1 VVVRSEH
8 SSLEEFIK
16 ATSSPAE
23 RERVGFVSFTQW
35 PFALAALAETALTMQ
50 AMGSKIY
57 VAFWADR
64 TPMKDTGWSTHRSLA
79 RLFGSRTSDECVEDS
94 LVAVNGSDVSI
105 VSPPIKRWRAPADV
119 RIREPLNRSAIR
131 KVSYRGSP
139 MGRAMLQIR
148 PDTETPITD
157 AYFWPRRLLD
167 SAACSYAW
175 VYDQTRALIEQHAL
189 TSIVIYNGRFL
200 HDRAASAAGEAA
212 GIRVLYYD
220 TGGIDTD
227 FDLTDNITHDWSD
240 LQSRMIKMYEEWP
253 SDLRDDVGE
262 SWFTDRINH
271 AAPDNAL
278 FVESQQTGQGIDVP
292 ESNTVVVYF
301 SSSGDEIAELELD
314 WSRFIGDQPVALQAL
329 AEEVRRR
336 PGWTLVVRSHPHK
349 RMKPKQDVVEW
360 LDAVQEAKPDIH
372 VDHHSPIDSYTL
384 MRQADIVVTYGSTTG
399 VEAAYAGKPVI
410 VMGPSAYDELGCAVF
425 AGTGE
430 ELARALD
437 AASPG
442 SWSGAV
448 SYGLMMR
455 RRGFS
460 LDKVQRTDGD
470 YIIGGRVMSEP
481 RVAAK
486 HVSHALHRVTRWHRE
501 RG

>member
-1 VVVRSEH
+1 MAIRSEH
-8 SSLEEFIK
+8 SSLEEFIG
-16 ATSSPAE
+16 AIASPAE

-35 PFALAALAETALTMQ
+35 PFALAALAETALAMQ
-50 AMGSKIY
+50 AMGTKIY
-57 VAFWADR
+57 LAFWADR

-79 RLFGSRTSDECVEDS
+79 RVFGARTSDEFVEEA
-94 LVAVNGSDVSI
+94 VAAAAPSAVSI
-105 VSPPIKRWRAPADV
+105 VAPPIKRWRTPHEV
-119 RIREPLNRSAIR
+119 RIRQPLNRSAIR
-131 KVSYRGSP
+131 KISYRRSP

-175 VYDQTRALIEQHAL
+175 VYDQTTALIEKHSL
-189 TSIVIYNGRFL
+189 TAIVVYNGRFL

-212 GIRVLYYD
+212 GIKVLYYD

-240 LQSRMIKMYEEWP
+240 LQRRMVNMYEEWP
-253 SDLRDDVGE
+253 NDLRDSVGE

-292 ESNTVVVYF
+292 EAETVVVYF

-329 AEEVRRR
+329 AQEVRNR

-360 LDAVQEAKPDIH
+360 LEAVEKARPDIH
-372 VDHHSPIDSYTL
+372 VDHQSPIDSYTL

-410 VMGPSAYDELGCAVF
+410 VMGPSAYDELGCAAF
-425 AGTGE
+425 AGSSE

-437 AASPG
+437 SASPG
-442 SWSGAV
+442 SRAGAV

-460 LDKVQRTDGD
+460 LDRVRRSEGTYLIDG
-470 YIIGGRVMSEP
+470 RPMSEP
-481 RVAAK
+481 PAAAK
-486 HVSHALHRVTRWHRE
+486 HASHALHRITRWHRE
-501 RG
+501 RS

>member
-1 VVVRSEH
+1 
-8 SSLEEFIK
+8 
-16 ATSSPAE
+16 
-23 RERVGFVSFTQW
+23 
-35 PFALAALAETALTMQ
+35 
-50 AMGSKIY
+50 
-57 VAFWADR
+57 
-64 TPMKDTGWSTHRSLA
+64 
-79 RLFGSRTSDECVEDS
+79 
-94 LVAVNGSDVSI
+94 
-105 VSPPIKRWRAPADV
+105 
-119 RIREPLNRSAIR
+119 
-131 KVSYRGSP
+131 

-175 VYDQTRALIEQHAL
+175 VYDQVTALIEKYSL
-189 TSIVIYNGRFL
+189 TAIVVYNGRFL
-200 HDRAASAAGEAA
+200 HDRAASAAGVAA
-212 GIRVLYYD
+212 GIKVLYYD

-240 LQSRMIKMYEEWP
+240 LQRRMLSMYEEWP
-253 SDLRDDVGE
+253 SELRDSVGE

-278 FVESQQTGQGIDVP
+278 FVESQQTGQGIDLP
-292 ESNTVVVYF
+292 ESDVVVGYF

-314 WSRFIGDQPVALQAL
+314 WSRFIGDQPAALQAL
-329 AEEVRRR
+329 AEEVRKRT
-336 PGWTLVVRSHPHK
+336 GWSLIVRSHPHK

-360 LDAVQEAKPDIH
+360 MEAVETAKPDIH

-384 MRQADIVVTYGSTTG
+384 MRQVDIVVTYGSTTG

-425 AGTGE
+425 AE
-430 ELARALD
+430 SRSDLARALD
-437 AASPG
+437 SATPG
-442 SWSGAV
+442 SRAGAI

-460 LDKVQRTDGD
+460 LARVQRIDGG
-470 YIIGGRVMSEP
+470 YVFKGHPMSEP
-481 RVAAK
+481 SSAAK
-486 HVSHALHRVTRWHRE
+486 HLSHAVHRVTRWRRE

>member
-1 VVVRSEH
+1 MVVRAEH
-8 SSLEEFIK
+8 DSLEEFVGAI
-16 ATSSPAE
+16 TSLTE

-50 AMGSKIY
+50 AMGSK
-57 VAFWADR
+57 VFLAFWADR
-64 TPMKDTGWSTHRSLA
+64 TPMKDTGWSTHRPLA
-79 RLFGSRTSDECVEDS
+79 RVFGSRTSDQFVEQSLADS
-94 LVAVNGSDVSI
+94 NPSTVSI
-105 VSPPIKRWRAPADV
+105 VDPPIRAWRAPHDV
-119 RIREPLNRSAIR
+119 RIRQPLNRSAIR
-131 KVSYRGSP
+131 KITYRGSP

-175 VYDQTRALIEQHAL
+175 VYDQTAALIEKHAL

-200 HDRAASAAGEAA
+200 HDRAASAAGESA

-240 LQSRMIKMYEEWP
+240 LQRRMVKMYEEW
-253 SDLRDDVGE
+253 SGDSRDTIGE

-278 FVESQQTGQGIDVP
+278 FVESQQTGQGVELP
-292 ESNTVVVYF
+292 ESDTVVVYF

-314 WSRFIGDQPVALQAL
+314 WSRFIGGQPAALQAL
-329 AEEVRRR
+329 AEEVRKR
-336 PGWTLVVRSHPHK
+336 PGWALVVRSHPHK

-360 LDAVQEAKPDIH
+360 LEAVEKAQPDIH
-372 VDHHSPIDSYTL
+372 IDHHSPIDTYTL

-410 VMGPSAYDELGCAVF
+410 VMGPSAYDELGCAEF
-425 AGTGE
+425 AGTADQ
-430 ELARALD
+430 LARSLD
-437 AASPG
+437 SAAPG
-442 SWSGAV
+442 SWAGAV

-455 RRGFS
+455 RRGF
-460 LDKVQRTDGD
+460 LLEKVERAQSRYLIRGQE
-470 YIIGGRVMSEP
+470 IPEP
-481 RVAAK
+481 ASAAK
-486 HVSHALHRVTRWHRE
+486 HASHALHRVTRWHRE